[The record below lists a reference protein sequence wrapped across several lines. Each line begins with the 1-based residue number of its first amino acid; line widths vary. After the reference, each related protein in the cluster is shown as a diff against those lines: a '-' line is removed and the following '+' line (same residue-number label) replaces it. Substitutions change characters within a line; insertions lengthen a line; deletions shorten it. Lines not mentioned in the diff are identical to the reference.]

1 MIFEMHIPGYP
12 LSQFVESFIYYRDYN
27 PVHSIDRFLP
37 DGNVNIVIDLTDYPK
52 YIYDN
57 ETLKEIQT
65 CRHVWFSGI
74 RNRFIT
80 IPSGKDSEMF
90 VINFHKGK
98 SYPFVEMPLHEL
110 TDSVV
115 DGDLVLTPGIMD
127 LREMILGS
135 VSILQKFMIVENY
148 LVKQF
153 HNKLIVNPFID
164 FAVDKIIRSPN
175 GLTIEEISN
184 KVGYSQKH
192 LIKLF
197 KDHVGLTPKGF
208 LKIIRF
214 QKAIEEISAA
224 KQINWTGIAFESGY
238 YDQAHFINDF
248 RAFSGFTPQQY
259 LQKQFEH
266 LNYIPVD

>member
-1 MIFEMHIPGYP
+1 MIFEMHIPGFP
-12 LSQFVESFIYYRDYN
+12 LNQFVESFIYYRDYN

-115 DGDLVLTPGIMD
+115 DGDLVLTTGIMD

-135 VSILQKFMIVENY
+135 VSIPQKFMIVKNY
-148 LVKQF
+148 LVRKF
-153 HNKLIVNPFID
+153 RNKLTVNPFID

-175 GLTIEEISN
+175 GLSIVEISN

-214 QKAIEEISAA
+214 QKAIEEITNSG
-224 KQINWTGIAFESGY
+224 KVNWAGIACETGY

-248 RAFSGFTPQQY
+248 KDFSGFTPREY
-259 LQKQFEH
+259 LTRQSAY
-266 LNYIPVD
+266 LNYIAVE